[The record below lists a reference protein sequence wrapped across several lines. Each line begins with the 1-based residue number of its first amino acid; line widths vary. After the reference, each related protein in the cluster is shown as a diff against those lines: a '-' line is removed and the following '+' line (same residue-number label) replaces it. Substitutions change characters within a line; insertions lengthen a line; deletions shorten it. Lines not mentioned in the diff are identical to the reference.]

1 MTRNLDPTLIAFDQQ
16 LQKGMLVTLPQT
28 ADDKKSEPSVRA
40 LRFQYNPET
49 VTRTRAG
56 QWETKPGKTPEQT
69 KVLTDGQRGGGLHA
83 KSETIALKLVF
94 DVTEAL
100 LRDTKGAG
108 TQGVLPEL
116 AILEGMALGKDQTG
130 EEEKKPATKLV
141 SLNPTEL
148 LLMLGP
154 RTFPVV
160 ITGMTIVEQR
170 FDPDLY
176 PLRAEVDLRMR
187 ILEVGENAAN
197 NKVAQAFA
205 NLRDMR
211 LRMEDLAVVK
221 GADAST
227 LIAQALAPQVKLN
240 GAS

>member
-1 MTRNLDPTLIAFDQQ
+1 MTRNLDPTLLAFDQQ
-16 LQKGMLVTLPQT
+16 LARGMLVTLPQT
-28 ADDKKSEPSVRA
+28 AEDPKAEPSVRA

-56 QWETKPGKTPEQT
+56 QWESKPGKTPEQT

-83 KSETIALKLVF
+83 KSETLALKLIF

-100 LRDTKGAG
+100 LRDREWAG
-108 TQGVLPEL
+108 TSGVLPEL
-116 AILEGMALGKDQTG
+116 ALLEGMALGKDQTG

-141 SLNPTEL
+141 SLTPTEL
-148 LLMLGP
+148 LLLLGP

-170 FDPDLY
+170 FDTGLF

-197 NKVAQAFA
+197 SKVAQAFN
-205 NLRDMR
+205 NLRDQR
-211 LRMEDLAVVK
+211 REMEDLAAVK
-221 GADAST
+221 GADAQT
-227 LIAQALAPQVKLN
+227 LIAQALEPGLKSN
-240 GAS
+240 GTV

>member
-28 ADDKKSEPSVRA
+28 ADDTKSEPSVRA

-69 KVLTDGQRGGGLHA
+69 KVLTDAQRGGGLHA

-100 LRDTKGAG
+100 LRDTTGEG

-170 FDPDLY
+170 FDPALY

-205 NLRDMR
+205 NLRDLR

>member
-1 MTRNLDPTLIAFDQQ
+1 MTRNLEPTLLGFDQQ
-16 LQKGMLVTLPQT
+16 LAKGMLVTLPQT
-28 ADDKKSEPSVRA
+28 ADDKKTEPSVRA

-69 KVLTDGQRGGGLHA
+69 KVLLDGQRGGGLHA

-94 DVTEAL
+94 DVTEAV
-100 LRDTKGAG
+100 LRDREWAG
-108 TQGVLPEL
+108 TSGVLPEL
-116 AILEGMALGKDQTG
+116 AMLEGMALGKDQVG

-154 RTFPVV
+154 RNFPVV

-170 FDPDLY
+170 FDPSLL

-197 NKVAQAFA
+197 NKVAQVFK
-205 NLRDMR
+205 NLRDQR
-211 LRMEDLAVVK
+211 QQMEELAAVK
-221 GADAST
+221 GADANT
-227 LIAQALAPQVKLN
+227 LIAQALAPQAKLN

>member
-69 KVLTDGQRGGGLHA
+69 KVLTDAQRGGGLHA

-100 LRDTKGAG
+100 LRDTTGAG

-170 FDPDLY
+170 FDPALY

-205 NLRDMR
+205 NLRDLR

>member
-1 MTRNLDPTLIAFDQQ
+1 MTRNLDPTLLAFDQQ
-16 LQKGMLVTLPQT
+16 LARGMLVTLPQT
-28 ADDKKSEPSVRA
+28 ADATTSEPSVRA

-83 KSETIALKLVF
+83 KSETIALKLIF

-100 LRDTKGAG
+100 LRDREWAG
-108 TQGVLPEL
+108 TSGVLPEL

-148 LLMLGP
+148 LLLLGP
-154 RTFPVV
+154 RKFPVI

-170 FDPDLY
+170 FDTGLF

-197 NKVAQAFA
+197 SKVAQAFK
-205 NLRDMR
+205 NLRDQR
-211 LRMEDLAVVK
+211 LEMEDLAAVK
-221 GADAST
+221 GADAQT
-227 LIAQALAPQVKLN
+227 LIAQALEPGLKSN
-240 GAS
+240 GTV

>member
-69 KVLTDGQRGGGLHA
+69 KVLTDAQRGGGLHA

-100 LRDTKGAG
+100 LRDSSGAG

-170 FDPDLY
+170 FDPALY

-205 NLRDMR
+205 NLRDLR

-240 GAS
+240 GTS

>member
-1 MTRNLDPTLIAFDQQ
+1 MTRNLDPTLLAFDQQ
-16 LQKGMLVTLPQT
+16 LSRGMLVTLPQT

-83 KSETIALKLVF
+83 KSETIALKLIF

-100 LRDTKGAG
+100 LRDREWAG
-108 TQGVLPEL
+108 TSGVLPEL
-116 AILEGMALGKDQTG
+116 ALLEGMALGKDQTG

-148 LLMLGP
+148 LLLLGP
-154 RTFPVV
+154 RKFPVV

-170 FDPDLY
+170 FDTKLF

-197 NKVAQAFA
+197 SKVAQAFK
-205 NLRDMR
+205 NLRDQR
-211 LRMEDLAVVK
+211 REMEDLAAVK
-221 GADAST
+221 GADAQT
-227 LIAQALAPQVKLN
+227 LIAQALEPGLKSN
-240 GAS
+240 GTV